1 MGMGLGEL
9 VLLGVVVI
17 SIANGVAAPI
27 VGIVRAVGRRR
38 RRARST
44 GAVVWSS
51 INVGLFVLA
60 GAWGLAAH
68 VPPVG
73 AIIGLPLNGAWLFL
87 AVQANRATAAA
98 TSPGGLGR

>member
-1 MGMGLGEL
+1 MGFGLGEL
-9 VLLGVVVI
+9 VLIGVVVL
-17 SIANGVAAPI
+17 SIGNGVAAPI

-38 RRARST
+38 RGARST

-73 AIIGLPLNGAWLFL
+73 ASIGLPLNGVWLYLAW
-87 AVQANRATAAA
+87 QANRAAAQKSA
-98 TSPGGLGR
+98 AGLAR

>member
-1 MGMGLGEL
+1 MAFGAGEL
-9 VLLGVVVI
+9 VIIAVILL

-38 RRARST
+38 RGGRSM
-44 GAVVWSS
+44 GAVVWSA
-51 INVGLFVLA
+51 INVALFTLA

-73 AIIGLPLNGAWLFL
+73 AIIALPLNGFWLYF
-87 AVQANRATAAA
+87 AVQANRAAAA
-98 TSPGGLGR
+98 KGTAGGAV